1 MDAKGAKFLWAVRRN
16 YQDGLLNAVQVTHF
30 LQTHPLTKAYAYIE
44 AEAAVRFDTL
54 VQEFIGLAMSE
65 MAAHY
70 QADPMGSF
78 SRPGKKALTPE
89 LADKLIDETIA
100 AFREGQAFT
109 GSENLPL
116 LRQLPPVA
124 KLAFAQAAYGLLR
137 SDREILEEATR
148 RVRAGEILPPQAV
161 LDAR

>member
-1 MDAKGAKFLWAVRRN
+1 MDMKDPKFLRAVRRN
-16 YQDGLLNAVQVTHF
+16 FNDGLANVAAQATH
-30 LQTHPLTKAYAYIE
+30 LPTTHPLTKAYAYLE
-44 AEAAVRFDTL
+44 ASASVRFDAL
-54 VQEFIGLAMSE
+54 VQEFIGLVISG
-65 MAAHY
+65 MAEHY

-116 LRQLPPVA
+116 LRELPPVA

-137 SDREILEEATR
+137 SEQEILEEATK
-148 RVRAGEILPPQAV
+148 RVKAGEILPPQAV
-161 LDAR
+161 LDA